1 MIRVVVSNQRG
12 GVGKTTTS
20 MCLARHLAGLGKR
33 VLLVDTD
40 PQGTVVAA
48 LGLRPTYYLAS
59 FVSHGIVFQEC
70 VVKGGHG
77 IDILCSNRETATSES
92 SLGGALGRELTF
104 RVLFQ
109 PVEYQYDAIVF
120 DVAPSISLLQT
131 CAMLYAQRVLIP
143 VDMDPISYQG
153 AVASYE
159 TALTCN
165 KLFRDTEVRVV
176 GIIPTKYNKA
186 LQMTKVMEPSIRS
199 FCERT
204 GILLLPPIRQDVSIA
219 KAMKNKM
226 FLEDFDPVCKA
237 IEDYHQ
243 AFSLL
248 LPALNDISTSTREE
262 VSGAAVEAEAAQA

>member
-1 MIRVVVSNQRG
+1 
-12 GVGKTTTS
+12 
-20 MCLARHLAGLGKR
+20 
-33 VLLVDTD
+33 
-40 PQGTVVAA
+40 VVAA

-59 FVSHGIVFQEC
+59 FVTHGIVFQEC
-70 VVKGGHG
+70 VVKGSHG

-92 SLGGALGRELTF
+92 SLGGTLGRELTF

-109 PVEYQYDAIVF
+109 PIEAQYDAIVF

-131 CAMLYAQRVLIP
+131 CAMLYAQKVLIP

-165 KLFRDTEVRVV
+165 KLFRDTEVRVI

-199 FCERT
+199 FCDRT

-226 FLEDFDPVCKA
+226 FLEDFDPECKA
-237 IEDYHQ
+237 IEDYRE

-248 LPALNDISTSTREE
+248 LPVLSDTTDMTTSTGTGEE
-262 VSGAAVEAEAAQA
+262 LAGGTAQTEAAQA